1 MPALGTLWGIE
12 INEYAAEL
20 ARVTIW
26 IGELQWMIKHG
37 MAYNTRPIL
46 QTMNQIENRDALLN
60 SDGTE
65 AAWPQAD
72 FIVGNPP
79 FLGDKMMR
87 GELGDRYVESL
98 RKCYAGR
105 VPGGADLV
113 TYWFEKARAEI
124 EDGRVRQAGLVS
136 TNSIR
141 QGANRKLLERIRKT
155 GRISSVWSDEPWI
168 NDGAAVRV
176 SLVCFDAGRDSGTIV
191 RLDGQPVAEIYAD
204 LKCRQQG
211 NAGVD
216 VTTARP
222 LSENAGRSFFGLCLA
237 GAFAVSGD
245 LARQWLQLSCNP
257 NGRPNSDV
265 LRPLYNGA
273 DVLQGSKDRW
283 VIDFG
288 PTMTEQEAALY
299 EAPFQYVSEKVKPN
313 RLGNREAV
321 RAEKWWRHGRPR
333 PELRKALAGLERYIA
348 TVETAKH
355 RIFVWFPVA
364 VAPEHKLVVIPKD
377 NDTTFG
383 ILSSHIHVT
392 WAFATGGRLGVGN
405 DPVYTSTR
413 CFEPFPFPPDLK
425 PDIPASAYDDNVNAQ
440 AIARAAITLNQ
451 LRENWLN
458 PPEWV
463 EWVITPQE
471 EKAGYPKRPIAK
483 LGHEAELKKRTLTNL
498 YNQRPTW
505 LDNAHKELD
514 AAVSAA
520 YGWPADLSDD
530 EILKRLLQLN
540 MERSEKGN
548 RI

>member
-1 MPALGTLWGIE
+1 
-12 INEYAAEL
+12 
-20 ARVTIW
+20 
-26 IGELQWMIKHG
+26 
-37 MAYNTRPIL
+37 
-46 QTMNQIENRDALLN
+46 
-60 SDGTE
+60 
-65 AAWPQAD
+65 
-72 FIVGNPP
+72 
-79 FLGDKMMR
+79 
-87 GELGDRYVESL
+87 
-98 RKCYAGR
+98 
-105 VPGGADLV
+105 
-113 TYWFEKARAEI
+113 
-124 EDGRVRQAGLVS
+124 
-136 TNSIR
+136 
-141 QGANRKLLERIRKT
+141 
-155 GRISSVWSDEPWI
+155 
-168 NDGAAVRV
+168 
-176 SLVCFDAGRDSGTIV
+176 
-191 RLDGQPVAEIYAD
+191 
-204 LKCRQQG
+204 
-211 NAGVD
+211 
-216 VTTARP
+216 
-222 LSENAGRSFFGLCLA
+222 
-237 GAFAVSGD
+237 
-245 LARQWLQLSCNP
+245 
-257 NGRPNSDV
+257 
-265 LRPLYNGA
+265 
-273 DVLQGSKDRW
+273 
-283 VIDFG
+283 
-288 PTMTEQEAALY
+288 MTEQEAALY